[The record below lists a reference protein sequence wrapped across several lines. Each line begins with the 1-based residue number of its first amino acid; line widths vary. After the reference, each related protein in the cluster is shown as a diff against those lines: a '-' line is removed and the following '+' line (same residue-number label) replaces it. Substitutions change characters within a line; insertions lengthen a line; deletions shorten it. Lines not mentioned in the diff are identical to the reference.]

1 MKKLFEDW
9 RRHLNEEEIEEGLN
23 QLTPENFGIALA
35 AFEKFMQEPAVLTA
49 LLGGGVAAAV
59 EVIKNKFQTSTGP
72 TEPEKTD
79 PMMEKKKYKDSF
91 YKAKEKRADK
101 LIDKGVPEDV
111 AYGVADK
118 QMAKAGKKKKK
129 K

>member
-9 RRHLNEEEIEEGLN
+9 RRHLNEEEIEEGLD

-72 TEPEKTD
+72 TEPERMDEGYYSKGKCVYKKEDDSKVGCTD
-79 PMMEKKKYKDSF
+79 GPVKD
-91 YKAKEKRADK
+91 YLAALYANVDDAKEK
-101 LIDKGVPEDV
+101 
-111 AYGVADK
+111 
-118 QMAKAGKKKKK
+118 
-129 K
+129 